1 MGFRL
6 QQDGLMVK
14 YKANEKSLRDHIS
27 FLLTLLFLHFTIRG
41 LFASEAKKK
50 SCFLL
55 DMSYLFTAVC
65 VCVFSHRHIQFETYT

>member
-50 SCFLL
+50 I
-55 DMSYLFTAVC
+55 MLFAGYVISFHCSVC
-65 VCVFSHRHIQFETYT
+65 VCVFTQAHSI